1 MNYLRHLFKWRKTL
15 PQALS
20 SFALK
25 SLFLNVCLF
34 CRHFCLLSQFEI
46 IRCFLGSLMV
56 TLTSFFDEIQ
66 LKKENCFLGAR
77 VLGPKSVDQSPMRSG
92 YVTGFVDKLSSRF
105 FHPAKHYVIARRQK
119 QVFKKNVASL
129 KIDEVVLVLDFAE
142 NYSFLSQ
149 GCTQSYILRQ
159 QSIPSYYII

>member
-1 MNYLRHLFKWRKTL
+1 MKENTFADTFFFLFEISFSHCL
-15 PQALS
+15 SLLSAFLS
-20 SFALK
+20 SKPVWNNF
-25 SLFLNVCLF
+25 
-34 CRHFCLLSQFEI
+34 
-46 IRCFLGSLMV
+46 RCFLGSLMV
-56 TLTSFFDEIQ
+56 TLTYFFDEIQ

-77 VLGPKSVDQSPMRSG
+77 VLVPKSVDQSPMRSE

-105 FHPAKHYVIARRQK
+105 FHLAKHCVIARKQR
-119 QVFKKNVASL
+119 QVFKKNVVSL

-159 QSIPSYYII
+159 QSIPSYYVI